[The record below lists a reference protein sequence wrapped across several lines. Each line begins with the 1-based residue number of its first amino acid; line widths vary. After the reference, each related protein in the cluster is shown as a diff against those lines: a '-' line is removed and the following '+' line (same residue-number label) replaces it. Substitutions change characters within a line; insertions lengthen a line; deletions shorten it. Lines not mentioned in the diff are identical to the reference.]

1 MHLFHEAQTTFSPR
15 LSEVAT
21 HHTHGIH
28 DDAIFIIRKACL
40 TQQGMITLAK
50 SQDVDIQLTHLMDL
64 MDQFCLVPAFGTQG
78 SWSWLTPSPLAL
90 IYLIFTSFKKKLEA
104 GIRAIEMPKIK
115 LLRFQ
120 VRDLATTTHNR

>member
-1 MHLFHEAQTTFSPR
+1 MDILFKNYHPTFSNHDLAHQLVVMHLFHEAQTTFSPR

-64 MDQFCLVPAFGTQG
+64 MDLMDQFCLVPALG
-78 SWSWLTPSPLAL
+78 
-90 IYLIFTSFKKKLEA
+90 
-104 GIRAIEMPKIK
+104 PKE
-115 LLRFQ
+115 
-120 VRDLATTTHNR
+120 

>member
-1 MHLFHEAQTTFSPR
+1 MDILFKNYHPTFSNHDLAHQLVVMHLFHEAQTTFSPR

-64 MDQFCLVPAFGTQG
+64 MDQFLVPALG
-78 SWSWLTPSPLAL
+78 
-90 IYLIFTSFKKKLEA
+90 
-104 GIRAIEMPKIK
+104 PK
-115 LLRFQ
+115 
-120 VRDLATTTHNR
+120 VHDPDSH

>member
-50 SQDVDIQLTHLMDL
+50 SQDVDIQLTHLMDPDGPDGPVL
-64 MDQFCLVPAFGTQG
+64 FSPSLETQG
-78 SWSWLTPSPLAL
+78 MIL
-90 IYLIFTSFKKKLEA
+90 
-104 GIRAIEMPKIK
+104 
-115 LLRFQ
+115 
-120 VRDLATTTHNR
+120 THNNHSHLLDKPV